1 LELVDKDLRSIQETR
16 ILIKEAKVAQQALAT
31 FSQQQIDQIV
41 KAVADATFAQR
52 EKLAK
57 MANEETGFGIYEDKI
72 IKNAFASKVVYDEI
86 KNKRTVGVIEDD
98 PEKKVTSIAVPV
110 GVIAGL
116 IPSTNP
122 TSTVIYKALIAL
134 KAANSIVFSPHP
146 NALKAIIATVEII
159 QQAAEAAGAPKGC
172 VSVITTPTMQATSE
186 LMKAKDTNLIL
197 ATGGN
202 AMVKAAYSSGTPAI
216 GVGPGNG
223 PAYIERSANI
233 PHAVQQIMDSKTFD
247 NGTIC
252 ASEQSIIVE
261 QVNRE
266 AVKAELI
273 KQGAYFLSPEE
284 ADKLAK
290 FILRPNGTMNPQIV
304 GRSVA
309 HIARLTGLTIP
320 SDRRLIVAEETHVG
334 PQYPFSR
341 EKLAPIIAFYTV
353 ENWEEACSLSIEIL
367 KGEGAGHTM
376 GIHTENKE
384 VIREF
389 GLRKPVSRLLVNTS
403 GTLGGIGASTN
414 LVPALTLGCG
424 AVGGSS
430 TSDNIGVENLFN
442 LRRVA
447 YGVKELADIRQE
459 FGQATPQQPKENQTI
474 VSDKEA
480 LIRSVV
486 AQVLTKLQ

>member
-1 LELVDKDLRSIQETR
+1 MDKDLRSIQETR
-16 ILIKEAKVAQQALAT
+16 DLIEAAKKAQKVLET
-31 FSQQQIDQIV
+31 FSQTQIDQIV
-41 KAVADATFAQR
+41 KAVSDATFAQR
-52 EKLAK
+52 ERLAK

-72 IKNAFASKVVYDEI
+72 IKNAFASKIVYEEF
-86 KNKRTVGVIEDD
+86 KNTKTVGVINED
-98 PEKKVTSIAVPV
+98 PQKKVTEIAVPV
-110 GVIAGL
+110 GVVAGL

-146 NALKAIIATVEII
+146 NALQSIQATVEII
-159 QQAAEAAGAPKGC
+159 RSAIESAGGPKES
-172 VSVITTPTMQATSE
+172 VSVITTPTMQATKE
-186 LMKAKDTNLIL
+186 LMTHKDTNLIL

-223 PAYIERSANI
+223 PAYIERSALI
-233 PHAVQQIMDSKTFD
+233 PMAVKRIMDSKTFD

-261 QVNRE
+261 KVNRE

-273 KQGAYFLSPEE
+273 KQGAYFLSPDE
-284 ADKLAK
+284 ADKLSR

-304 GRSVA
+304 GRSVR
-309 HIARLTGLTIP
+309 HIASLVGLNIP
-320 SDRRLIVAEETHVG
+320 FDRRLIVAEESNVG
-334 PQYPFSR
+334 IKYPFSR

-353 ENWEEACSLSIEIL
+353 ENWQEACDLSVEIL

-376 GIHTENKE
+376 CIHTENKE
-384 VIREF
+384 VVREF
-389 GLRKPVSRLLVNTS
+389 GLRKPVSRLLINTAGS
-403 GTLGGIGASTN
+403 LGGIGASTG

-442 LRRVA
+442 VRRVA
-447 YGVKELADIRQE
+447 YGVTDLADIRQE
-459 FGQATPQQPKENQTI
+459 FGAGAQMPVQETNNQGGNK
-474 VSDKEA
+474 DE
-480 LIRSVV
+480 LIDTLV
-486 AQVLTKLQ
+486 AQVLARLQ

>member
-1 LELVDKDLRSIQETR
+1 MDKDLRSIQETR
-16 ILIKEAKVAQQALAT
+16 DLIAAAKNAQKVLET
-31 FSQQQIDQIV
+31 FSQTQIDQIV
-41 KAVADATFAQR
+41 KAVSDATFAQR
-52 EKLAK
+52 ERLAK

-72 IKNAFASKVVYDEI
+72 IKNAFASKIVYEEF
-86 KNKRTVGVIEDD
+86 KNTKTVGVINDD
-98 PEKKVTSIAVPV
+98 PQKKVTEIAVPV
-110 GVIAGL
+110 GVVAGL

-146 NALKAIIATVEII
+146 NALQSIQATVEII
-159 QQAAEAAGAPKGC
+159 RSAVESAGGPKES
-172 VSVITTPTMQATSE
+172 VSVITTPTMQATKE
-186 LMKAKDTNLIL
+186 LMTHKDTNLIL

-223 PAYIERSANI
+223 PAYIERSALI
-233 PHAVQQIMDSKTFD
+233 PMAVKRIMDSKTFD

-261 QVNRE
+261 KVNRE

-273 KQGAYFLSPEE
+273 KQGAYFLSPDE
-284 ADKLAK
+284 ADKLSR

-304 GRSVA
+304 GRSVR
-309 HIARLTGLTIP
+309 HIASLVGLNIP
-320 SDRRLIVAEETHVG
+320 FDRRLIVAEESNVG
-334 PQYPFSR
+334 IKYPFSR

-353 ENWEEACSLSIEIL
+353 ENWQEACDLSVEIL

-376 GIHTENKE
+376 CIHTENKE
-384 VIREF
+384 VVREF
-389 GLRKPVSRLLVNTS
+389 GLRKPVSRLLINTAGS
-403 GTLGGIGASTN
+403 LGGIGASTG

-442 LRRVA
+442 VRRVA
-447 YGVKELADIRQE
+447 YGVTDLADIRQE
-459 FGQATPQQPKENQTI
+459 FGAGAQMPTQETNNQAGNKDE
-474 VSDKEA
+474 
-480 LIRSVV
+480 LIDTLV
-486 AQVLTKLQ
+486 AQVLARLQ

>member
-1 LELVDKDLRSIQETR
+1 MVDKDLRSIQETR
-16 ILIKEAKVAQQALAT
+16 DLIAAAKNAQKVLET
-31 FSQQQIDQIV
+31 FSQTQIDQIV
-41 KAVADATFAQR
+41 KAVSDATFAQR
-52 EKLAK
+52 ERLAK

-72 IKNAFASKVVYDEI
+72 IKNAFASKIVYEEF
-86 KNKRTVGVIEDD
+86 KNTKTVGVINDD
-98 PEKKVTSIAVPV
+98 PQKKVTEIAVPV
-110 GVIAGL
+110 GVVAGL

-146 NALKAIIATVEII
+146 NALQSIQATVEII
-159 QQAAEAAGAPKGC
+159 RSAVESAGGPKES
-172 VSVITTPTMQATSE
+172 VSVITTPTMQATKE
-186 LMKAKDTNLIL
+186 LMTHKDTNLIL

-223 PAYIERSANI
+223 PAYIERSALI
-233 PHAVQQIMDSKTFD
+233 PMAVKRIMDSKTFD

-261 QVNRE
+261 KVNRE

-273 KQGAYFLSPEE
+273 KQGAYFLSPDE
-284 ADKLAK
+284 ADKLSR

-304 GRSVA
+304 GRSVR
-309 HIARLTGLTIP
+309 HIASLVGLNIP
-320 SDRRLIVAEETHVG
+320 FDRRLIVAEESNVG
-334 PQYPFSR
+334 IKYPFSR

-353 ENWEEACSLSIEIL
+353 ENWQEACDLSVEIL

-376 GIHTENKE
+376 CIHTENKE
-384 VIREF
+384 VVREF
-389 GLRKPVSRLLVNTS
+389 GLRKPVSRLLINTAGS
-403 GTLGGIGASTN
+403 LGGIGASTG

-442 LRRVA
+442 VRRVA
-447 YGVKELADIRQE
+447 YGVTDLADIRQE
-459 FGQATPQQPKENQTI
+459 FGAGAQMPTQETNNQAGNKDE
-474 VSDKEA
+474 
-480 LIRSVV
+480 LIDTLV
-486 AQVLTKLQ
+486 AQVLARLQ

>member
-1 LELVDKDLRSIQETR
+1 MDKDLRSIQETR
-16 ILIKEAKVAQQALAT
+16 DLIEAAKKAQKVLET
-31 FSQQQIDQIV
+31 FSQTQIDQIV
-41 KAVADATFAQR
+41 KAVSDATFAQR
-52 EKLAK
+52 ERLAK

-72 IKNAFASKVVYDEI
+72 IKNAFASKIVYEEF
-86 KNKRTVGVIEDD
+86 KNTKTVGVINED
-98 PEKKVTSIAVPV
+98 PQKKVTEIAVPV
-110 GVIAGL
+110 GVVAGL

-146 NALKAIIATVEII
+146 NALQSIQATVEII
-159 QQAAEAAGAPKGC
+159 RSAIESAGGPKES
-172 VSVITTPTMQATSE
+172 VSVITTPTMQATKE
-186 LMKAKDTNLIL
+186 LMTHKDTNLNL

-223 PAYIERSANI
+223 PAYIERSALI
-233 PHAVQQIMDSKTFD
+233 PMAVKRIMDSKTFD

-261 QVNRE
+261 KVNRE

-273 KQGAYFLSPEE
+273 KQGAYFLSPDE
-284 ADKLAK
+284 ADKLSR

-304 GRSVA
+304 GRSVR
-309 HIARLTGLTIP
+309 HIASLVGLNIP
-320 SDRRLIVAEETHVG
+320 FDRRLIVAEESNVG
-334 PQYPFSR
+334 IKYPFSR
-341 EKLAPIIAFYTV
+341 EKLAPIIVFYTV
-353 ENWEEACSLSIEIL
+353 ENWQEACDLSVEIL

-376 GIHTENKE
+376 CIHTENKE
-384 VIREF
+384 VVREF
-389 GLRKPVSRLLVNTS
+389 GLRKPVSRLLINTAGS
-403 GTLGGIGASTN
+403 LGGIGASTG

-442 LRRVA
+442 VRRVA
-447 YGVKELADIRQE
+447 YGVTDLADIRQE
-459 FGQATPQQPKENQTI
+459 FGAGAQMPVQETNNQGGNK
-474 VSDKEA
+474 DE
-480 LIRSVV
+480 LIDTLV
-486 AQVLTKLQ
+486 AQVLARLQ

>member
-1 LELVDKDLRSIQETR
+1 MDKDLRSIQETR
-16 ILIKEAKVAQQALAT
+16 DLIEAAKKAQKVLET
-31 FSQQQIDQIV
+31 FSQTQIDQIV
-41 KAVADATFAQR
+41 KAVSDATFAQR
-52 EKLAK
+52 ERLAK

-72 IKNAFASKVVYDEI
+72 IKNAFASKIVYEEF
-86 KNKRTVGVIEDD
+86 KNTKTVGVINED
-98 PEKKVTSIAVPV
+98 PQKKVTEIAVPV
-110 GVIAGL
+110 GVVAGL
-116 IPSTNP
+116 ILSTNP

-146 NALKAIIATVEII
+146 NALQSIQATVEII
-159 QQAAEAAGAPKGC
+159 RSAIESAGGPKES
-172 VSVITTPTMQATSE
+172 VSVITTPTMQATKE
-186 LMKAKDTNLIL
+186 LMTHKDTNLIL

-223 PAYIERSANI
+223 PAYIERSALI
-233 PHAVQQIMDSKTFD
+233 PMAVKRIMDSKTFD

-261 QVNRE
+261 KVNRE

-273 KQGAYFLSPEE
+273 KQGAYFLSPDE
-284 ADKLAK
+284 ADKLSR

-304 GRSVA
+304 GRSVR
-309 HIARLTGLTIP
+309 HIASLVGLNIP
-320 SDRRLIVAEETHVG
+320 FDRRLIVAEESNVG
-334 PQYPFSR
+334 IKYPFSR

-353 ENWEEACSLSIEIL
+353 ENWQEACDLSVEIL

-376 GIHTENKE
+376 CIHTENKE
-384 VIREF
+384 VVREF
-389 GLRKPVSRLLVNTS
+389 GLRKPVSRLLINTAGS
-403 GTLGGIGASTN
+403 LGGIGASTG

-442 LRRVA
+442 VRRVA
-447 YGVKELADIRQE
+447 YGVTDLADIRQE
-459 FGQATPQQPKENQTI
+459 FGAGAQMPVQETNNQGGNK
-474 VSDKEA
+474 DE
-480 LIRSVV
+480 LIDTLV
-486 AQVLTKLQ
+486 AQVLARLQ